1 MTRQLIGAEEV
12 AEITGMS
19 KYYSFKLIKTLNAEL
34 AAQGIMTIPGKVQRS
49 YFEARLLST
58 PSKQKVAMAHAG

>member
-19 KYYSFKLIKTLNAEL
+19 KSYAFKLIKTLNAEL

-49 YFEARLLST
+49 YFEARLFSA
-58 PSKQKVAMAHAG
+58 PSKQRAAMAHVS

>member
-19 KYYSFKLIKTLNAEL
+19 KSYAFKLIKTLNAEL

-58 PSKQKVAMAHAG
+58 PAKQKAAMTHVG

>member
-19 KYYSFKLIKTLNAEL
+19 KSYSFKLIKTLNTEL
-34 AAQGIMTIPGKVQRS
+34 AAQGIMTIPGKVQR
-49 YFEARLLST
+49 
-58 PSKQKVAMAHAG
+58 

>member
-12 AEITGMS
+12 ARATGMS
-19 KYYSFKLIKTLNAEL
+19 KSYSFKLIRTLNAEL

-49 YFEARLLST
+49 YFEARLLSA
-58 PSKQKVAMAHAG
+58 PSKQKAAMPNVG

>member
-19 KYYSFKLIKTLNAEL
+19 KSYSFKLIKTLNTEL
-34 AAQGIMTIPGKVQRS
+34 AAQGIVTIPGKVQRS
-49 YFEARLLST
+49 YFEARLLSA
-58 PSKQKVAMAHAG
+58 PSKQKVAMTNVS

>member
-19 KYYSFKLIKTLNAEL
+19 KSYSFKLIKTLNTEL
-34 AAQGIMTIPGKVQRS
+34 AAQGIMTIPGRFS
-49 YFEARLLST
+49 ARISRHAFSPPLLSRRWR
-58 PSKQKVAMAHAG
+58 

>member
-19 KYYSFKLIKTLNAEL
+19 KSFSFKLIKTLNAEL

-49 YFEARLLST
+49 YFAVSYTHLTLPTILR
-58 PSKQKVAMAHAG
+58 V

>member
-12 AEITGMS
+12 AEVTGMS
-19 KYYSFKLIKTLNAEL
+19 KSYAFKLIKTLNAEL

-49 YFEARLLST
+49 YFEARLLAS
-58 PSKQKVAMAHAG
+58 PAKQKAAMTHVG

>member
-19 KYYSFKLIKTLNAEL
+19 KSYSFKLIKTLNAEL

-58 PSKQKVAMAHAG
+58 PSKQKLSLIHI

>member
-19 KYYSFKLIKTLNAEL
+19 KSYSFKLIKTLNAEL
-34 AAQGIMTIPGKVQRS
+34 AAQDHPREGPALVFRG
-49 YFEARLLST
+49 T
-58 PSKQKVAMAHAG
+58 PSLHPF

>member
-19 KYYSFKLIKTLNAEL
+19 KSYSFKLIKTLNTEL
-34 AAQGIMTIPGKVQRS
+34 AAQGIMTIPREGSALVFRG
-49 YFEARLLST
+49 T
-58 PSKQKVAMAHAG
+58 PSLRPF

>member
-19 KYYSFKLIKTLNAEL
+19 KSYSFKLIKTLNAEL
-34 AAQGIMTIPGKVQRS
+34 AAQGIKTINGKDQR
-49 YFEARLLST
+49 
-58 PSKQKVAMAHAG
+58 

>member
-1 MTRQLIGAEEV
+1 
-12 AEITGMS
+12 MS
-19 KYYSFKLIKTLNAEL
+19 KSYSFKLIKTLNAEL

-58 PSKQKVAMAHAG
+58 PSKQKVAMAHVG